1 MAVDARHGS
10 ILAMAAVGV
19 GVCLY
24 RQTKS
29 DGAPVASPQ
38 PRDALWG
45 PATPRASG
53 QQETLSSTPQK
64 QVQTPG
70 TPVRASPQERLWGQA
85 GSEGRPS
92 PRPTRTILSRGSGA
106 AAAATAIAGVVRA
119 SHKLYIGCYSEKQWW
134 VEGQPGEGLYI
145 FDFDAE
151 TGGLVLDQIER
162 TVVSPSWSVVHPSG
176 KYLFVVTEKG
186 PDDSEADSFVTCYG
200 IAENGTLTYISKQL
214 TGGLG
219 GNCITVVGDSAVV
232 CTNYFTGS
240 VASFPFNPQSGVLGP
255 GTVTPHVQKTTGPL
269 ADRQE
274 AAHPHDLFV
283 KGNQLFVP
291 DLGMDQVLGYT
302 VDAATGAEHHPR
314 SRCPICCSVQWLTVP
329 GSRRFAAKLTPLPQ
343 GEPAYQS
350 SPGSGCRGI
359 QPHPLLSDIIYLIS
373 ELDGSLAVLRLPKDG
388 SGKLLEIQSGVKTY
402 PPSAPV
408 SIRHPLTSYLRH
420 VPIACVTVASLQSS
434 ESAVAAGRSG
444 REMA

>member
-1 MAVDARHGS
+1 MEVDARHGS

-19 GVCLY
+19 GVCWC

-29 DGAPVASPQ
+29 DTLAPVGESRPPA
-38 PRDALWG
+38 DALWG
-45 PATPRASG
+45 PATPREPS
-53 QQETLSSTPQK
+53 QETSTGGTPQK
-64 QVQTPG
+64 VVRQPG
-70 TPVRASPQERLWGQA
+70 TPLAASPQEQLWGQG

-92 PRPTRTILSRGSGA
+92 PRPTRTALSRSSGA
-106 AAAATAIAGVVRA
+106 GAAAATAIAGVAQA

-151 TGGLVLDQIER
+151 TGGLALDQIER

-186 PDDSEADSFVTCYG
+186 PEDNEADSVVTCYAIG
-200 IAENGTLTYISKQL
+200 ATGTLTYLSKQL

-240 VASFPFNPQSGVLGP
+240 LASFPFNPQSGVLGP
-255 GTVTPHVQKTTGPL
+255 ATVTPHVQRSPGPI

-283 KGNQLFVP
+283 VRNQLFVP
-291 DLGMDQVLGYT
+291 DLGMDQILGYA
-302 VDAATGAEHHPR
+302 VDPVTGAAH
-314 SRCPICCSVQWLTVP
+314 
-329 GSRRFAAKLTPLPQ
+329 
-343 GEPAYQS
+343 
-350 SPGSGCRGI
+350 
-359 QPHPLLSDIIYLIS
+359 
-373 ELDGSLAVLRLPKDG
+373 
-388 SGKLLEIQSGVKTY
+388 
-402 PPSAPV
+402 
-408 SIRHPLTSYLRH
+408 SIH
-420 VPIACVTVASLQSS
+420 VASYAHSFVHGTSFCGCVQRVT
-434 ESAVAAGRSG
+434 AVYGS
-444 REMA
+444 